1 MKRDIAVVIS
11 NSNKKVT
18 PVESINGIKEAGF
31 KNVFIQWYNRDW
43 EYTQQEQLDYA
54 KSQGLNVIFA
64 HLGYQNINNIWLDDE
79 SGDILVENYK
89 KDLEMCAKNHIPMV
103 IMHLT
108 SKNEAPMYNEKGLQ
122 RIQEIVDFAKKLNIK
137 VAFENTKIKG
147 YLEYVMQNI
156 KNDNVGICYD
166 AGHCH
171 AHFND
176 EFNYDLFKNKIFAVH
191 LHDNDKSS
199 DQHLIPF
206 DGTID
211 WEHVISKLRE
221 CNYNGPVTL
230 EISYRNDYL
239 KTQVEDF
246 YKKGYETAEHLNKM
260 FEE

>member
-1 MKRDIAVVIS
+1 
-11 NSNKKVT
+11 
-18 PVESINGIKEAGF
+18 
-31 KNVFIQWYNRDW
+31 
-43 EYTQQEQLDYA
+43 
-54 KSQGLNVIFA
+54 
-64 HLGYQNINNIWLDDE
+64 
-79 SGDILVENYK
+79 
-89 KDLEMCAKNHIPMV
+89 
-103 IMHLT
+103 MHLT

-211 WEHVISKLRE
+211 WEHVISKLKE
-221 CNYNGPVTL
+221 CNYKGPVTL

>member
-18 PVESINGIKEAGF
+18 PIESIDKIKEAGF

-43 EYTQQEQLDYA
+43 EYTQQEQLNYA
-54 KSQGLNVIFA
+54 KSQNLNIIFA
-64 HLGYQNINNIWLDDE
+64 HLGYQNINNLWVDNE
-79 SGDILVENYK
+79 SGDALVENYK
-89 KDLEMCAKNHIPMV
+89 KDLEMCSKNNIPMV

-108 SKNEAPMYNEKGLQ
+108 SKNEAPMYNEKGLK
-122 RIQEIVDFAKKLNIK
+122 RIKEIVDFAKKLNIK

-147 YLEYVMQNI
+147 YLEYVIQNI

-176 EFNYDLFKNKIFAVH
+176 EFNYKLFKNKIFAVH

-211 WEHVISKLRE
+211 WKHVISKLKE

-230 EISYRNDYL
+230 EISYRNEYL
-239 KTQVEDF
+239 QTELKDF
-246 YKKGYETAEHLNKM
+246 YKKGYKIAEQLNKM
-260 FEE
+260 FEN